1 MSDDEAQLRLLE
13 AAVYYAN
20 ESILITTAEL
30 NQPGPE
36 IVFVNPAFTRITGY
50 TAQEVIGKTPRIL
63 QGQKTERNALDKLRA
78 DLTQGQVFYGEVV
91 NYRKDGTEFD
101 LEWHV
106 APIRNESG
114 ETTHYI
120 SIQRRHIDS
129 PWFPSH

>member
-50 TAQEVIGKTPRIL
+50 AAQEVIGKTPRIL
-63 QGQKTERNALDKLRA
+63 QG
-78 DLTQGQVFYGEVV
+78 
-91 NYRKDGTEFD
+91 
-101 LEWHV
+101 
-106 APIRNESG
+106 
-114 ETTHYI
+114 
-120 SIQRRHIDS
+120 
-129 PWFPSH
+129 